1 MRCVLT
7 VMLSAVSPFNT
18 LTAADAPATPD
29 PKATAAAMDGDWV
42 LLPHKAT
49 LARDAKMVTWV
60 DAAGFDNF
68 KPLGV
73 TKLADLSFLRF
84 EKGKARLLSD
94 LDEKDARLA
103 VRVESPTGIHEAGF
117 CRVVFEA
124 DGKKLTGIC
133 KVQGDKLELRVPETC
148 VCAKSGQI
156 AVYQR
161 VGK

>member
-1 MRCVLT
+1 MRWL
-7 VMLSAVSPFNT
+7 LT
-18 LTAADAPATPD
+18 LTLAAFTAVGSLTGADAPAKPD
-29 PKATAAAMDGDWV
+29 PKATATAMDGDWV

-49 LARDAKMVTWV
+49 LGTDAKMVSWV

-73 TKLADLSFLRF
+73 KELADLSYLRF

-94 LDEKDARLA
+94 LDAKEARLA
-103 VRVESPTGIHEAGF
+103 IRVESPTGLNEAGF

-124 DGKKLTGIC
+124 DGKTLAGIC

-148 VCAKSGQI
+148 KCAKSGQI